1 MRGASLVAAWHDIN
15 HAMYVAGYQ
24 LLGIEY

>member
-1 MRGASLVAAWHDIN
+1 MRGASLVAARHDID
-15 HAMYVAGYQ
+15 HAMYVAGYR